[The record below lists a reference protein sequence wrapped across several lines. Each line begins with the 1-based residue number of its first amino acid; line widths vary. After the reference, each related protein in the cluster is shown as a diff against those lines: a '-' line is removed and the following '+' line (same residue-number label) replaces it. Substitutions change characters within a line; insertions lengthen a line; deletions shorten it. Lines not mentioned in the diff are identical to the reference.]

1 MEDDACE
8 VEGLDGEE
16 NSGEEKQA
24 NKNTLDMTKLD
35 DKSFK
40 ILTLL
45 MMKIT
50 EQDVT
55 VQDFFIEDCFLQQ
68 VANKG
73 KKFTMTLIKA
83 EDFFRVIK
91 DKGVRSNYLAHDN
104 LQQFLQLSAK
114 FPNLLKIK
122 TSCKYSSS
130 WESRNTL
137 SITFCLSYL

>member
-55 VQDFFIEDCFLQQ
+55 V
-68 VANKG
+68 
-73 KKFTMTLIKA
+73 
-83 EDFFRVIK
+83 
-91 DKGVRSNYLAHDN
+91 
-104 LQQFLQLSAK
+104 
-114 FPNLLKIK
+114 
-122 TSCKYSSS
+122 
-130 WESRNTL
+130 
-137 SITFCLSYL
+137 